1 MSSTNISDLVNQLSQ
16 SFTATQ
22 AMIDKLDL
30 NLVIY
35 ADPEWQVRDVAWHL
49 AVWDRQCANSIQ
61 AFVDGS
67 KYAIPNFEEDN
78 FNTSAQLEGRSM
90 PPGQLRRQCQQAREE
105 FKQAVAQVP
114 QGDESSEFLYPW
126 GDESGDVA
134 QLVSYMVDH
143 DEEHRQE
150 IITAAN
156 Q

>member
-1 MSSTNISDLVNQLSQ
+1 MSRTNIPDLVNQLTQ
-16 SFTATQ
+16 SYAATQ

-30 NLVIY
+30 NLVVY

-49 AVWDRQCANSIQ
+49 AVWDRQSAKSIQ
-61 AFVDGS
+61 AFVEGS
-67 KYAIPNFEEDN
+67 EYVIPNFEEDK
-78 FNTSAQLEGRSM
+78 FNTSSIQESRSLT
-90 PPGQLRRQCQQAREE
+90 PEQFRRQCQQAREE
-105 FKQAVAQVP
+105 FKQAVALVP
-114 QGDESSEFLYPW
+114 AGEESTEFIYPW

-134 QLVSYMVDH
+134 QLVSYMVEH